1 MTYEYEVGARE
12 RGTRAYYI
20 DSKSLLDQ
28 DRLDAS
34 LIAIVIFFFFHFSFA
49 LHRPRTNTRA
59 ISIVTIAINNGLSI
73 SEPCALVGE

>member
-28 DRLDAS
+28 DRLDTS
-34 LIAIVIFFFFHFSFA
+34 LIAIVIFFFHFSFA

-73 SEPCALVGE
+73 SELCALVGE